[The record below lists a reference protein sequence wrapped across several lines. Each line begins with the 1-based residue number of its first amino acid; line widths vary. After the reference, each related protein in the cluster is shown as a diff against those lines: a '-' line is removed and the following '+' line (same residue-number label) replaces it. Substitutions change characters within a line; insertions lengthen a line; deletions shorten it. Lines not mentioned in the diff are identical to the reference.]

1 MDKSLAPELI
11 ELRAVIGYLGERE
24 QFAWWP
30 SSFFAAGSEAFLS
43 PLFPRTR
50 TLAQIVGVSRA
61 ATRVHDERIGVGGAY
76 HLFRLPEEIEQAI
89 HRHLLDFQAH
99 QALTQQLTD
108 RASALGRLAEV
119 AQPTVD
125 AAAGPLRIDEI
136 HGVYTGKCWS
146 LVAAHYLAAFD
157 RGSETFPYFSDNAT

>member
-30 SSFFAAGSEAFLS
+30 SSFFASGSGTFLS
-43 PLFPRTR
+43 PIFPRTR

-61 ATRVHDERIGVGGAY
+61 AARVHDERIGVGGAY

-89 HRHLLDFQAH
+89 HRHLLDLQTH
-99 QALTQQLTD
+99 QELTQQLTD
-108 RASALGRLAEV
+108 HASAVGRLAEI
-119 AQPTVD
+119 AQSAVD
-125 AAAGPLRIDEI
+125 AAVGPTQIDEI
-136 HGVYTGKCWS
+136 HGVYTGKRWS
-146 LVAAHYLAAFD
+146 SVAAHYLAAFNN
-157 RGSETFPYFSDNAT
+157 GNETYPYFSDNAT